1 MDSTPVECGRSRE
14 TAKRSALVGWA
25 DVEYGLTPLGE
36 TLRVPLKA
44 LTEWSVQHLPDV
56 LAAHDAYDNRDE
68 HAG

>member
-1 MDSTPVECGRSRE
+1 
-14 TAKRSALVGWA
+14 
-25 DVEYGLTPLGE
+25 VEYGLTPLGE

-44 LTEWSVQHLPDV
+44 LTEWSVQHLPEV